1 MRVRRVPFSVA
12 AWMFVGLALPALAA
26 FSRPASTSATRPDYR
41 LAPWPQTADAPDF
54 NLVDVTGHTRTLA
67 DYRGRVVVILFG
79 FVRCPDACPTELFS
93 LALAMKRLGPV
104 SEGVKVIFITLDPE
118 HDTRQVLKN
127 YVTGF
132 DPRFIG
138 LTGTSARVDQ
148 AAAHFHVEYARVAA
162 GADYTIDHS
171 TSTFVLDKQG
181 RLRLVG
187 TLSTS
192 AADFAHDLALLATE

>member
-1 MRVRRVPFSVA
+1 MRRLPFSVA
-12 AWMFVGLALPALAA
+12 AWMFVGFALPALPT
-26 FSRPASTSATRPDYR
+26 FSRPASTAAASPDYR
-41 LAPWPQTADAPDF
+41 LARWPQTAHAPDF
-54 NLVDVTGHTRTLA
+54 NLVDVAGHTRTLA
-67 DYRGRVVVILFG
+67 DYRGRVVVTLFG

-93 LALAMKRLGPV
+93 LALAMKRLGAA

-118 HDTRQVLKN
+118 HDTRKILKN

-138 LTGTSARVDQ
+138 LTGSSARVDQ

-171 TSTFVLDKQG
+171 TSAFVLDRKG

-192 AADFAHDLALLATE
+192 AADFAHDLAALAME